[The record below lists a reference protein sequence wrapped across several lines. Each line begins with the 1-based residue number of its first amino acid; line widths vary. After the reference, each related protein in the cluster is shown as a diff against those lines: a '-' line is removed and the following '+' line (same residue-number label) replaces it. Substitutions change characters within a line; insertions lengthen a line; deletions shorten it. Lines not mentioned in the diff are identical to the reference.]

1 MTALVH
7 TEQYAMFELSL
18 TGTNEGNPYA
28 DVNLEAD
35 FIHVSSGRKITVG
48 GFYRGNGAYAVR
60 FMPTDA
66 GDWSYITRSND
77 AGLNGVTGRL
87 IADLA
92 GKDDHGRVLRAA
104 DVLKGK
110 ARESYGSEL
119 AYRFCYEDGTPYQPY
134 GTTCYAWTNQAPEV
148 QDRTIETL
156 KTAPFNKIRM
166 CVFPKFY
173 DFNNADPELFAYEG
187 SMEEGFDHSRFNET
201 FFENLDH
208 RIAQLTE
215 LGIEADIIL
224 LHPYD
229 KPKWGFSKMTKAE
242 DEFYLAYMARRYGAY
257 RNVWWSLANE
267 YDLLPNK
274 SLEDWR
280 DYARV
285 IMANDAFGHLR
296 SIHNCIPIYD
306 YNEPWC
312 THCSIQRVDVT
323 RTTECITDWKR
334 AYGKP
339 VVCDEPGYEGNIYW
353 GWGNLTGTELMRR
366 FWEGAMRG
374 GYVTH
379 GETYID
385 QGEQVW
391 WAHGGELHGEA
402 PERIAFMRGIFAD
415 APLDAA
421 PLDANDPQ
429 DEVWPVAATLPEG
442 VALNAR
448 LEKGVQYWDVPVLR
462 SGRDY
467 QLVYFGWYRPAYREF
482 PLPDDGKYEV
492 EVIDTWNMTIDRLP
506 GTYKHT
512 VKVNLGRQYMA
523 VRIRKVACFLFHL
536 LYPASLTEVFH

>member
-1 MTALVH
+1 
-7 TEQYAMFELSL
+7 
-18 TGTNEGNPYA
+18 
-28 DVNLEAD
+28 
-35 FIHVSSGRKITVG
+35 
-48 GFYRGNGAYAVR
+48 
-60 FMPTDA
+60 
-66 GDWSYITRSND
+66 
-77 AGLNGVTGRL
+77 
-87 IADLA
+87 
-92 GKDDHGRVLRAA
+92 
-104 DVLKGK
+104 
-110 ARESYGSEL
+110 
-119 AYRFCYEDGTPYQPY
+119 
-134 GTTCYAWTNQAPEV
+134 
-148 QDRTIETL
+148 
-156 KTAPFNKIRM
+156 M

-187 SMEEGFDHSRFNET
+187 SVEEGFDHSRFNET

-391 WAHGGELHGEA
+391 WAHGGELRGEA

-482 PLPDDGKYEV
+482 P
-492 EVIDTWNMTIDRLP
+492 
-506 GTYKHT
+506 H
-512 VKVNLGRQYMA
+512 A
-523 VRIRKVACFLFHL
+523 
-536 LYPASLTEVFH
+536 